1 MGSDIGAR
9 ADRLRLERL
18 ERPAAAHFI
27 RRDALDIGLQTDEIH
42 QRELLRFL
50 CAEAGKLKIAVIRAR
65 PAAVA
70 LLALGNLRD
79 GSTAAVLR
87 CKRER
92 AGRAAV
98 EAEQDLLRA
107 GLHDQHT
114 ACAAGDNCPLPRR
127 CIVRAPVTADAHA
140 VAAVIIHRIAAA
152 AVGRCLRSVK
162 ARIGIAELDMI
173 SAERTVPNRDVRI
186 RNNGDGAL
194 RRRTDGLEHTIGV
207 IVSEGEAGTGLD
219 LQMDRIQR
227 RRAKGQTDA
236 DDTVW
241 NVRLLIVVFTA
252 AEQLRAARRGGIDAA
267 LRQLRRAAVR
277 ADGIRIRQRQR
288 VFSVIDVILL
298 RAEGRHTGDRSQ
310 HDGGKQH
317 RYHSFQA

>member
-1 MGSDIGAR
+1 
-9 ADRLRLERL
+9 
-18 ERPAAAHFI
+18 
-27 RRDALDIGLQTDEIH
+27 
-42 QRELLRFL
+42 
-50 CAEAGKLKIAVIRAR
+50 
-65 PAAVA
+65 
-70 LLALGNLRD
+70 
-79 GSTAAVLR
+79 
-87 CKRER
+87 
-92 AGRAAV
+92 
-98 EAEQDLLRA
+98 
-107 GLHDQHT
+107 
-114 ACAAGDNCPLPRR
+114 
-127 CIVRAPVTADAHA
+127 
-140 VAAVIIHRIAAA
+140 
-152 AVGRCLRSVK
+152 
-162 ARIGIAELDMI
+162 MI

-310 HDGGKQH
+310 HDGGKQR